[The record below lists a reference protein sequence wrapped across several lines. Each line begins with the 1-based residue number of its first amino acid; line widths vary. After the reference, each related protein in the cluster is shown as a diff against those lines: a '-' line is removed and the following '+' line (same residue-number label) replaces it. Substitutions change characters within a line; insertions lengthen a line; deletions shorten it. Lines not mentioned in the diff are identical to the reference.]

1 MEESKEDAQLR
12 EELIADIMRSIDIIQ
27 KNAKESDAEEL

>member
-12 EELIADIMRSIDIIQ
+12 EDLIADIMRSIDIIS
-27 KNAKESDAEEL
+27 KNARESDAEEL